1 MEDFR
6 ERLFAKKFKLSRK
19 RNFVKNEEKKL
30 FSTLLRKIEI
40 YGYVEQKKLLNAS
53 PPASSSSSEPSHL
66 PKMPSGPAAGDLRS
80 NAVNQVHGFPNF
92 YGRKIQ

>member
-1 MEDFR
+1 MDDFR
-6 ERLFAKKFKLSRK
+6 EQFFAKKLKLSRK
-19 RNFVKNEEKKL
+19 RNFVNIEKKL

-80 NAVNQVHGFPNF
+80 NALNQVHGFPN
-92 YGRKIQ
+92 YY